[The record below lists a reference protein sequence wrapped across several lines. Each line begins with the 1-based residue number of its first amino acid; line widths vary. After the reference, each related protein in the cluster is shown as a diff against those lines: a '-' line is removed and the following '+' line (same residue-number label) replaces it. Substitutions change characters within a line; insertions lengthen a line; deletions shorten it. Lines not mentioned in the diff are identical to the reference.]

1 MRITLIQ
8 GLFFQD
14 MIAGLTDMF
23 RRKPKPNKT
32 PPLYVQ
38 VGEYN
43 LVQTCNLYRLCV
55 YYTC

>member
-1 MRITLIQ
+1 MVMRITLIQ

-14 MIAGLTDMF
+14 MIAALTDMF
-23 RRKPKPNKT
+23 RRKPNKT

-55 YYTC
+55 Y